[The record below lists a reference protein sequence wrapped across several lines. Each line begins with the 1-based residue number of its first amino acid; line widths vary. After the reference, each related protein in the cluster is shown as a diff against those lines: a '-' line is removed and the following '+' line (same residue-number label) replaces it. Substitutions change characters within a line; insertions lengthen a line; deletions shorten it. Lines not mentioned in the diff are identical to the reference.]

1 MIWRY
6 RFTLHSTATYVLY
19 IESMTKLHVTSKCKI
34 KKNKIIGI
42 SKAKDNK
49 KFGVQLRLT
58 RLDSLE

>member
-1 MIWRY
+1 MFGRK
-6 RFTLHSTATYVLY
+6 
-19 IESMTKLHVTSKCKI
+19 SMTKLHVTSKCKI
-34 KKNKIIGI
+34 KKNKIIGT